1 MQYKDDCP
9 KLFLSYNEGSISNG
23 IYTSISGSFDHYSDF
38 PHTTNPETATKETL
52 NSDVPSTYIFPLNA
66 GKHVYTHHSTLII
79 S

>member
-1 MQYKDDCP
+1 MIVQNYFYHITKEASQMAYI
-9 KLFLSYNEGSISNG
+9 LQFLH
-23 IYTSISGSFDHYSDF
+23 GSFDHYSDF

-52 NSDVPSTYIFPLNA
+52 NSDVPSTYIFPLNV